1 MSDTEGM
8 TRVMEHAA
16 ENLRLNINKLAAQT
30 THSGAME
37 TLFHSALVSMSYA
50 RAVLQLVAA
59 SVSPEGRTI
68 TAGLVAGLTD
78 DGDAGYGAWAEAN
91 DGISMSDAE
100 LASVAR
106 FLSTFG
112 GAVDLPGRA
121 S

>member
-16 ENLRLNINKLAAQT
+16 ENLKLCAAKMSVYTSYNSSEQILANSTLAAM
-30 THSGAME
+30 A
-37 TLFHSALVSMSYA
+37 YA

-91 DGISMSDAE
+91 DGVSMSDAE

-112 GAVDLPGRA
+112 GAVDLPGRE